1 MCFVRCGKIL
11 KRLCSKDYILLF
23 ENVTNLL
30 PDMNLNIYQ
39 VDAFTDKLF
48 GGNPAAVVLLQEW
61 LENRTLQQ
69 IASENNL
76 AETAFFV
83 KTKDGYHLRWFTPE
97 NEVDLCG
104 HATVASAFVLFNYLD
119 YRSEQISFE
128 SKSGPLTVRRDGEY
142 YVLIFPAY
150 KITPVEP
157 TNDMLVALGK
167 NPTEV
172 FSMKNDLMFVYH
184 DEATLQM
191 IKPDFGKLKQCAA
204 RAVLVTAPSD
214 EVDFVYRFFA
224 PKMGIDEDPATGSA
238 QCSLIPY
245 WSSRL
250 NKNVLDSIQLS
261 RRRGILKGEL
271 KGDRVEI
278 SGKAVLYLKGEINIP
293 SLLQ

>member
-1 MCFVRCGKIL
+1 
-11 KRLCSKDYILLF
+11 
-23 ENVTNLL
+23 
-30 PDMNLNIYQ
+30 MNLNIFQ

-48 GGNPAAVVLLQEW
+48 GGNPAAVVPLQDW
-61 LENRTLQQ
+61 LDDGLLQQ

-83 KTKDGYHLRWFTPE
+83 RKNEGYHLRWFTPA

-119 YRSEQISFE
+119 YRGEQISFE
-128 SKSGPLTVRRDGEY
+128 SKSGQLTVRRTGDF
-142 YVLIFPAY
+142 YVLNFPAY

-157 TNDMLVALGK
+157 TNDVLAALGK

-172 FSMKNDLMFVYH
+172 FRMNNDLMFVYH
-184 DEATLQM
+184 NEATLAM

-214 EVDFVYRFFA
+214 EADFVYRFFA

-245 WSSRL
+245 WSARL

-261 RRRGILKGEL
+261 RRKGILKGEL

-278 SGKAVLYLKGEINIP
+278 SGKAVLYLKGEINVP
-293 SLLQ
+293 